1 MVVFVKTSSLLFC
14 LADSIGFGHT
24 VDELILSIFMKQFHE
39 CFVRCFSDDD
49 ETDTVD
55 GSTSQKIRQKK
66 ENNSSVAAKSATPP
80 SFKESRFFHGNR

>member
-1 MVVFVKTSSLLFC
+1 
-14 LADSIGFGHT
+14 
-24 VDELILSIFMKQFHE
+24 MKHFHE
-39 CFVRCFSDDD
+39 FYARFFSDDD

-80 SFKESRFFHGNR
+80 SFKESRFFHGNRYSLTFIFVLSFIIGPKPSLKIGSVNKAFLF

>member
-1 MVVFVKTSSLLFC
+1 MP
-14 LADSIGFGHT
+14 GF
-24 VDELILSIFMKQFHE
+24 
-39 CFVRCFSDDD
+39 FSDDD

-80 SFKESRFFHGNR
+80 SFKESRFFHGNRYSLTFIFVLSFLFIIGQGNYVGICIFFK

>member
-1 MVVFVKTSSLLFC
+1 
-14 LADSIGFGHT
+14 
-24 VDELILSIFMKQFHE
+24 MKHFHE
-39 CFVRCFSDDD
+39 FYARFFSDDD

-80 SFKESRFFHGNR
+80 SFKESRFFHGNRYIRNPPRFFDHVGHQTTNASIGNKHFFTK

>member
-1 MVVFVKTSSLLFC
+1 
-14 LADSIGFGHT
+14 
-24 VDELILSIFMKQFHE
+24 MKHFHE
-39 CFVRCFSDDD
+39 FYARFFSDDD

-80 SFKESRFFHGNR
+80 SFKESRFFHGNRYSLTFIFILSFIIGQGSFVGIWISFK